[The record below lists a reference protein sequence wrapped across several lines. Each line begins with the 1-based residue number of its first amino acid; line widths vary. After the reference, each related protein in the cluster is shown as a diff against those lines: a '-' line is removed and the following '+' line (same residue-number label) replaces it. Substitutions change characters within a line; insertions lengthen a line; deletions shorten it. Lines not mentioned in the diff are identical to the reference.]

1 MPCGGFGA
9 VVGGL
14 WRRFCILVGMMIVP
28 RSAVNGMMAA
38 AGVANVAT
46 GVAAVAMCNG
56 EANQALDVESRR
68 LYGHHD

>member
-1 MPCGGFGA
+1 
-9 VVGGL
+9 
-14 WRRFCILVGMMIVP
+14 MMTVP
-28 RSAVNGMMAA
+28 RSAVNGMMAT

-46 GVAAVAMCNG
+46 GVAVVAMCNG